1 MKHSGRIFEKINNL
15 LTANYE
21 AEKIYSEISK
31 TASNESL
38 RKFFRERQIK
48 RHEFNRVLM
57 HEINRHKLFPKS
69 VSTLNNFNSK
79 NLGKLKGS
87 KILKGGDHIL
97 FEVFRLKNESLNLY
111 DGLLIEM
118 SLPLSFCKALS
129 KQRDDIQAAIQI
141 LARDEVNVY

>member
-21 AEKIYSEISK
+21 AEKIYSEISR

-38 RKFFRERQIK
+38 KKFFRDRQIK
-48 RHEFNRVLM
+48 RHEFNRVLI
-57 HEINRHKLFPKS
+57 HEIKKHSIFPKS
-69 VSTLNNFNSK
+69 VSTLSDFNNK
-79 NLGKLKGS
+79 KQGKIRGS
-87 KILKGGDHIL
+87 KILNGGDHIL